1 AEGPHSGSTPVHLLP
16 RLEKVA
22 ADLARTQWR
31 RQARIAMGQD
41 ERTDARR
48 AWQLE
53 HPGFRCQRDAVLPV
67 EVAIADDR
75 HVGCLA
81 NARDAAV
88 RVAAAQVVTQERQP
102 SCAGRAER
110 SERLLERRGVAV
122 YVGNQA

>member
-1 AEGPHSGSTPVHLLP
+1 MAVAESPHSGCTSVHLLP

-22 ADLARTQWR
+22 ADLARAQGR

-53 HPGFRCQRDAVLPV
+53 DPCLRGRPDAVLPV

-75 HVGCLA
+75 HVGRLA
-81 NARDAAV
+81 NARDATI
-88 RVAAAQVVTQERQP
+88 RVAAAQVVAEERQP
-102 SCAGRAER
+102 PCAGRAER
-110 SERLLERRGVAV
+110 SQRLL
-122 YVGNQA
+122 